1 MAEVT
6 GVIGNEYVEL
16 NNAATEATLKA
27 LLLATAGSAE
37 KMRQLMEAAGKAGL
51 DSKAILAANEAVK
64 AQTKSSRDLATAQA
78 DYEEQVKNSASLTA
92 DRLTTLNNSILSLMN
107 GTMQASGAFSLLT
120 SNLKGPWALL
130 AAGATK
136 LIAIQEENFAAYQKL
151 ATSGV
156 NFAGNLTQ
164 MRMAAADSYLTLDQ
178 FSKVMK
184 ENSEAFAKMGGT
196 ANDGAIAFS
205 KVNKELIQGEAGQKL
220 MALGYTA
227 EDVSSGLANYIAM
240 TGGRNAQE
248 MKDTKALSASA
259 AEYLT
264 QLDDLAQ
271 ITGKS
276 KEQQEAALKEANAN
290 QAYQSYLLTLDEDGK
305 KKANAAMAEAMAKG
319 GKGAADALQS
329 QLLGLPPMTKAAQE
343 FTAIAPRMAAANNKM
358 ADAVNDA
365 SKGVSDVRKAGDAL
379 GVAANQTKQDLGETG
394 KALIMGGGT
403 FSSTIGAIFGTAN
416 RNAQQ
421 GVKTLED
428 AENQRKTI
436 DATRKQREESQAN
449 DMAKAFAGFKELGAE
464 LWDVFSPLLSVVT
477 IVANVLGRAAGII
490 ASVIKGFNS
499 IFEGINTKFEGL
511 GTVIKGLTVITFAYY
526 TAKKLADAQELIKAK
541 AGEIIKNRGLT
552 AGAPLYTTEVGAGAA
567 GNRTTPPTAG
577 TAGNRTT
584 PPTNTKGRL
593 GKIGGMGKLAG
604 GVGGIIGGAALDLAS
619 EKLKESGHDK
629 LAATADIGSSALTGA
644 GMGALLGPIGAAV
657 GGVLGA
663 GYGLYK
669 NMNTEESGKDKPKM
683 ADGGIVTKAT
693 AVTAGE
699 SGPEAII
706 PLAKF
711 ENLSSELQ
719 TLNTTMREMLKY
731 MRDTADNTKKTHD
744 ATKSLS
750 GNMFAA

>member
-78 DYEEQVKNSASLTA
+78 EYEEQVKNSATLTA

-130 AAGATK
+130 AGGATK

-248 MKDTKALSASA
+248 MKDTKALSAGA

-343 FTAIAPRMAAANNKM
+343 FTAIAPRMAAANIRM

-403 FSSTIGAIFGTAN
+403 FSSTIGSIFGTAN

-421 GVKTLED
+421 GVRTLED
-428 AENQRKTI
+428 AENQRKTL

-477 IVANVLGRAAGII
+477 VVASALGTAASII
-490 ASVIKGFNS
+490 ALVFNR
-499 IFEGINTKFEGL
+499 INAKFEELNKDFSGL
-511 GTVIKGLTVITFAYY
+511 GTVLKGLTVVAIAYY
-526 TAKKLADAQELIKAK
+526 TAKKLADAQELVKAK
-541 AGEIIKNRGLT
+541 AGEIIKNRGLS
-552 AGAPLYTTEVGAGAA
+552 ASAPLYTTEVGTSPTGT
-567 GNRTTPPTAG
+567 RTTPS
-577 TAGNRTT
+577 
-584 PPTNTKGRL
+584 TNTGGNSGKL
-593 GKIGGMGKLAG
+593 GKLGKLG
-604 GVGGIIGGAALDLAS
+604 GGLGGLVGGAALDLAS

-629 LAATADIGSSALTGA
+629 LAATASVGSSALTGA

>member
-27 LLLATAGSAE
+27 LLLATAGSAD

-51 DSKAILAANEAVK
+51 DSKSILAANEAVK

-78 DYEEQVKNSASLTA
+78 EYEEQVKNSATLTA
-92 DRLTTLNNSILSLMN
+92 DRLTTLNNSVLSLMN
-107 GTMQASGAFSLLT
+107 GTMQASGAFSILT

-130 AAGATK
+130 AAGTAK

-151 ATSGV
+151 SASGI

-164 MRMAAADSYLTLDQ
+164 MRVAAADSYLTLDQ

-205 KVNKELIQGEAGQKL
+205 RVNKELIQGEAGQRL

-248 MKDTKALSASA
+248 MKDTKALSAGA

-264 QLDDLAQ
+264 HLDGLAQ
-271 ITGKS
+271 ITGKTR
-276 KEQQEAALKEANAN
+276 EQQEAALKEANAN
-290 QAYQSYLLTLDEDGK
+290 QAYQSYLLTLDEEGK
-305 KKANAAMAEAMAKG
+305 KKANTAMAEAMAKG

-358 ADAVNDA
+358 AAAVNDA
-365 SKGVSDVRKAGDAL
+365 SKGVSDIRKAGDEL
-379 GVAANQTKQDLGETG
+379 GFAANQTKQDLGDTG
-394 KALIMGGGT
+394 NALIMGGGT
-403 FSSTIGAIFGTAN
+403 FSSTIGSIFGTAN

-436 DATRKQREESQAN
+436 DAVRKQREESQAN

-464 LWDVFSPLLSVVT
+464 LWNVFSPLLSVVT

-490 ASVIKGFNS
+490 ASVIKSFNTA
-499 IFEGINTKFEGL
+499 FEKINQQFDGL
-511 GTVIKGLTVITFAYY
+511 GTVIKGLTVITLAYY

-541 AGEIIKNRGLT
+541 AGDIIKNRGLT
-552 AGAPLYTTEVGAGAA
+552 AGAPLYTTEVGATGA
-567 GNRTTPPTAG
+567 GIPGKAG
-577 TAGNRTT
+577 TTGS
-584 PPTNTKGRL
+584 
-593 GKIGGMGKLAG
+593 AG
-604 GVGGIIGGAALDLAS
+604 GKGKMLGSLKGGLGGLIGGAALDLAS

-644 GMGALLGPIGAAV
+644 GMGAFLGPMGAAI

-663 GYGLYK
+663 GYGIYK
-669 NMNTEESGKDKPKM
+669 NMNADETGKDKPKM
-683 ADGGIVTKAT
+683 ADGGIATRAT
-693 AVTAGE
+693 AVTVGE

-711 ENLSSELQ
+711 ENLQSELQ
-719 TLNTTMREMLKY
+719 TLNTTMKEVLKY

-744 ATKSLS
+744 ATRSLN
-750 GNMFAA
+750 GNMFAV